1 MLERN
6 INEIREK
13 IEKACADC
21 GRSSSEIELVG
32 VTKTVEA
39 ERVAESVRL
48 GISHIGENR
57 VQEFMSKYDVLKDSG
72 VKFSIIGHLQT
83 NKVKYIADKVHMIQ
97 SLDSEKL
104 AAEINRHCIIHG
116 RTMDCLVE
124 INIGEE
130 ESKSGIDSAKVTEF
144 IHSLSEFSNI
154 RIKGI
159 MAIPPYCEEV
169 KEQIKYFE
177 KLYQIYIDI
186 GAKKIDNISMGI
198 LSMGMS
204 SDFETAIKCGSNMV
218 RVGTSIYGNR

>member
-6 INEIREK
+6 IKEIRER
-13 IEKACADC
+13 IEKACALC

-32 VTKTVEA
+32 VTKTVDA
-39 ERVAESVRL
+39 SYIAESVKL
-48 GISHIGENR
+48 GITHIGENR
-57 VQEFMSKYDVLKDSG
+57 VQEFISKYDVLKETG
-72 VKFSIIGHLQT
+72 VKMSVIGHLQT

-97 SLDSEKL
+97 SLDSVKL
-104 AAEINRHCIIHG
+104 AAEINRHCINHK

-124 INIGEE
+124 VNIGEE

-144 IHSLSEFSNI
+144 VHSLSEFSNI

-159 MAIPPYCEEV
+159 MAIPPFCEGET
-169 KEQIKYFE
+169 EQKKYFE

-186 GAKKIDNISMGI
+186 GAKNIDNISMDI

-204 SDFETAIKCGSNMV
+204 ADFETAIKCGSNMV
-218 RVGTSIYGNR
+218 RVGTAIYGKR